1 MKLMWCQHLFY
12 VFYAYL
18 VYNRSTMFTE
28 LTLFHLIDVEIVKTI
43 HKWRDSKMIR
53 ASVAGVIGFI
63 LIFIESMIVM
73 KIKGLVTIEFGGIV
87 PFINVWAMN
96 FFFVFAI
103 LTQATNWYRDKESL
117 KEDNSF

>member
-1 MKLMWCQHLFY
+1 
-12 VFYAYL
+12 
-18 VYNRSTMFTE
+18 MF
-28 LTLFHLIDVEIVKTI
+28 
-43 HKWRDSKMIR
+43 R
-53 ASVAGVIGFI
+53 AAIAGVVGFI

-73 KIKGLVTIEFGGIV
+73 KLKGFATIEFGGMA

-103 LTQATNWYRDKESL
+103 LTQLTNWYANKESL

>member
-1 MKLMWCQHLFY
+1 
-12 VFYAYL
+12 
-18 VYNRSTMFTE
+18 
-28 LTLFHLIDVEIVKTI
+28 
-43 HKWRDSKMIR
+43 MIR
-53 ASVAGVIGFI
+53 AAAAGVIGFI

-73 KIKGLVTIEFGGIV
+73 KLKGYVTIEFGGLA

-103 LTQATNWYRDKESL
+103 LTQVNNWYMNKESL